1 MYGSKKLDGQAYQA
15 VGALA
20 WQSGQAPERHACCVH
35 KLRQDLRYKQRMT
48 DQPQT
53 VNSTPSHPPGHLR
66 THTYHGLAPG
76 PALLVLGAVHGN
88 EVCGIEAITQLLQDF
103 DSGAVSIERGSVTFI
118 PITNPLAYQLKRRF
132 GDRNLNR
139 NMAPSAI
146 PQDFEDRVAN
156 VLCPLLDSHDVLLDL
171 HSFHTGG
178 APFVMIG
185 PQNNTGTLEPFAHAS
200 EEMQLALHTGAP
212 RIVEGW
218 LDTYARGVQRRSAAA
233 EAANTRSQTLVTNP
247 NYGVGTTEYMRARG
261 GYAVTLECG
270 QHDDPGG
277 ISVARHAILQTLG
290 LLGITS
296 AKPAAPHA
304 APEILRLIDVTD
316 KTHADDTFTREW
328 RSFDAVKSGD
338 VIGIRH
344 SGQEVKAHDDGF
356 VVFPNPRGEVGQEWF
371 YFAQKRV

>member
-1 MYGSKKLDGQAYQA
+1 MTEKQIH
-15 VGALA
+15 
-20 WQSGQAPERHACCVH
+20 APADAI
-35 KLRQDLRYKQRMT
+35 KPT
-48 DQPQT
+48 
-53 VNSTPSHPPGHLR
+53 HLR
-66 THTYHGLAPG
+66 THTLHGLAPG

-88 EVCGIEAITQLLQDF
+88 EVCGTHAIMQLLQEIDG
-103 DSGAVSIERGSVTFI
+103 GAISIERGSVTFV
-118 PITNPLAYQLKRRF
+118 PITNPLAHQLKRRF

-146 PQDFEDRVAN
+146 PQDFEDRIAN
-156 VLCPLLDSHDVLLDL
+156 VLCPLLDAHDVLLDL

-185 PQNNTGTLEPFAHAS
+185 PQNNSGTLEPFALAAQ
-200 EEMQLALHTGAP
+200 EMQLALHTGAP

-218 LDTYARGVQRRSAAA
+218 LDTYARGVQRRAANAA
-233 EAANTRSQTLVTNP
+233 ENINARSQTLVTDP

-270 QHDDPGG
+270 QHDDPAG
-277 ISVARHAILQTLG
+277 IGVARHAILQTLG

-296 AKPAAPHA
+296 AQPTPPTS

-316 KTHADDTFTREW
+316 KAHAGDTFSREW
-328 RSFDAVKSGD
+328 RSFDAVKAGE
-338 VIGIRH
+338 VIGVRQ
-344 SGQEVKAHDDGF
+344 SGAEVKAQGDGY

-371 YFAQKRV
+371 YFAQRRA

>member
-1 MYGSKKLDGQAYQA
+1 M
-15 VGALA
+15 
-20 WQSGQAPERHACCVH
+20 QSV
-35 KLRQDLRYKQRMT
+35 RYKQCMT
-48 DQPQT
+48 EKPP
-53 VNSTPSHPPGHLR
+53 TPTHLPTHLR
-66 THTYHGLAPG
+66 SHTYHGLAPG

-88 EVCGIEAITQLLQDF
+88 EVCGTHAIMQLLQDF
-103 DSGAVSIERGSVTFI
+103 DSGAISIERGSITFV

-146 PQDFEDRVAN
+146 PQDFEDRIAN
-156 VLCPLLDSHDVLLDL
+156 VLTPLLDAHDVLLDL

-185 PQNNTGTLEPFAHAS
+185 PQNNTGTLEPFALAAQ
-200 EEMQLALHTGAP
+200 EMQLALHTGAP

-218 LDTYARGVQRRSAAA
+218 LDTYARGVQRRATATA
-233 EAANTRSQTLVTNP
+233 ENISVRSQTLVINP

-270 QHDDPGG
+270 QHDDPAG
-277 ISVARHAILQTLG
+277 VAVAKHAILQTLG

-296 AKPAAPHA
+296 AQPVLPIAM
-304 APEILRLIDVTD
+304 PEILRLIDVTD
-316 KTHADDTFTREW
+316 KAHADDTFTREW

-338 VIGIRH
+338 VIGVRH
-344 SGQEVKAHDDGF
+344 GGVEVKAQGDGF